1 MCTSI
6 AEVIASW
13 IFSIQLQID
22 PENLKFPIT
31 ATNFGVAKFEA
42 VGFEIFSSWPIQ
54 SMKQVPGQWR

>member
-6 AEVIASW
+6 AVVIASW

-42 VGFEIFSSWPIQ
+42 VGFEIFSS
-54 SMKQVPGQWR
+54 